1 MTTGILRFFSPSL
14 SLVMVSPSRRHSK
27 IFSSRY
33 NVSKKV
39 SLRSS
44 ALEIFEVPEVSSC
57 FFSPFRGEKMRV
69 VHRIELRHDMKV
81 SWMSRRL
88 SSVAEFPNS
97 RVDGRAAA
105 AEGRFGDGLFGEG
118 RFGEGFLGEA
128 GRGVF
133 LNCLGAGMTIS
144 SVSDDASESDSS
156 ASIWMVGRRG
166 DLEVVRGEGERL
178 GGAKTMSSSDSSA
191 MGSSDE
197 SVSSE
202 SESSR
207 EEDLE
212 DEGDSPLIFPPSC
225 FWSLRIMSS
234 EPTISRPSTTK
245 TMVFLR
251 AAAESLIHL
260 PDLAEQTF
268 PESQSSASG
277 S

>member
-1 MTTGILRFFSPSL
+1 
-14 SLVMVSPSRRHSK
+14 
-27 IFSSRY
+27 
-33 NVSKKV
+33 
-39 SLRSS
+39 
-44 ALEIFEVPEVSSC
+44 
-57 FFSPFRGEKMRV
+57 MRV

-118 RFGEGFLGEA
+118 RFGDGFLGEA
-128 GRGVF
+128 GRGTF
-133 LNCLGAGMTIS
+133 LNCLGVGMTIS
-144 SVSDDASESDSS
+144 SVSDDDSS

-166 DLEVVRGEGERL
+166 DFEAVRGEGERL
-178 GGAKTMSSSDSSA
+178 GGAKTISSSDSSA
-191 MGSSDE
+191 MGSSED
-197 SVSSE
+197 SS

-207 EEDLE
+207 
-212 DEGDSPLIFPPSC
+212 DEGESPLIFPPSC
-225 FWSLRIMSS
+225 FWSLRTMSS
-234 EPTISRPSTTK
+234 EPTISRPSTTR

-251 AAAESLIHL
+251 AAAESLMHL

-268 PESQSSASG
+268 PESQSSTSG

>member
-1 MTTGILRFFSPSL
+1 
-14 SLVMVSPSRRHSK
+14 
-27 IFSSRY
+27 
-33 NVSKKV
+33 
-39 SLRSS
+39 
-44 ALEIFEVPEVSSC
+44 
-57 FFSPFRGEKMRV
+57 MRV

-118 RFGEGFLGEA
+118 RFGDGFLGDA
-128 GRGVF
+128 GRGAFLGDGSRF

-166 DLEVVRGEGERL
+166 DLDAVRGEGERL
-178 GGAKTMSSSDSSA
+178 GGAKTISSSDSSA

-197 SVSSE
+197 SVSS

-207 EEDLE
+207 DDDDLEEDA
-212 DEGDSPLIFPPSC
+212 EGDSPLIFPPSC
-225 FWSLRIMSS
+225 FWSLRTMSS

-251 AAAESLIHL
+251 AAAESLMHL

-268 PESQSSASG
+268 PLSQSSASG